1 MSPRQRD
8 TGRPRDGRVDRAI
21 VHATQELLVERGYA
35 ALTVD
40 AVASRAGVG
49 KAAIYRRYATKQ
61 EMIFS
66 ATVHDMQ
73 AQPPPDCGSLGADL
87 AALAGAFVTQLSRA
101 PSDVLAGLLAD
112 IYSDAALGAR
122 FSETFLV
129 NERLVVEAV
138 LERAHVRGEL
148 DVLPDVTL
156 VQALLLG
163 PIFAWLLILD
173 GDAQA
178 ADRLAQ
184 TAAQAVE
191 FVLRRTFDLPE
202 VG

>member
-1 MSPRQRD
+1 M
-8 TGRPRDGRVDRAI
+8 DRTI
-21 VHATQELLVERGYA
+21 IQATRELLAERGYA

-49 KAAIYRRYATKQ
+49 KAAIYRRYATRQ

-66 ATVHDMQ
+66 ATVHGMQ
-73 AQPPPDCGSLGADL
+73 TQPPPDRGSLRADL
-87 AALAGAFVTQLSRA
+87 AALAGARATQLSEA

-129 NERLVVEAV
+129 SERLLVERV
-138 LERAHVRGEL
+138 LERAVERGEL
-148 DVLPDVTL
+148 DVLPDVDR

-173 GDAQA
+173 GDPRA
-178 ADRLAQ
+178 ADSLAQ
-184 TAAQAVE
+184 TVAQAVA
-191 FVLRRTFDLPE
+191 FILTQNGPDPQR
-202 VG
+202 G